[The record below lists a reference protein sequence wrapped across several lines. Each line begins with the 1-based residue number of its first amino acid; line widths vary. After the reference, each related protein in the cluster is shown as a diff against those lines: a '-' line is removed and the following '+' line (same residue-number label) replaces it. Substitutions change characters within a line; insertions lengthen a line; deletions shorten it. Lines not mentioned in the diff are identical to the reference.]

1 MARQLRI
8 NYPGAFCHITSRGS
22 EGRPSRD
29 VKQYLCYRY
38 TSVRL
43 KKIGEQFKISEL
55 AVSHAVSR
63 VSKTIA
69 KGKKSAKKIDRLI
82 NKLNHSRFKT

>member
-8 NYPGAFCHITSRGS
+8 NYPGAFF
-22 EGRPSRD
+22 
-29 VKQYLCYRY
+29 
-38 TSVRL
+38 
-43 KKIGEQFKISEL
+43 KKIGEQFKISES

-69 KGKKSAKKIDRLI
+69 KDKKVRKKLI
-82 NKLNHSRFKT
+82 SCLSNSIIQDLRHDPYLC

>member
-1 MARQLRI
+1 V
-8 NYPGAFCHITSRGS
+8 H
-22 EGRPSRD
+22 
-29 VKQYLCYRY
+29 
-38 TSVRL
+38 L
-43 KKIGEQFKISEL
+43 KKIGEQFKISES

-69 KGKKSAKKIDRLI
+69 KDEKVRKKIDKLT

>member
-8 NYPGAFCHITSRGS
+8 NYPGAFF
-22 EGRPSRD
+22 
-29 VKQYLCYRY
+29 
-38 TSVRL
+38 
-43 KKIGEQFKISEL
+43 KKIGEQFKISES

-69 KGKKSAKKIDRLI
+69 KDKQVRKKIDKLI
-82 NKLNHSRFKT
+82 NKFNHSRFKT

>member
-8 NYPGAFCHITSRGS
+8 NYPGVFF
-22 EGRPSRD
+22 
-29 VKQYLCYRY
+29 
-38 TSVRL
+38 
-43 KKIGEQFKISEL
+43 KKIGEEFKISES

-69 KGKKSAKKIDRLI
+69 KDKKVRKKIDKLI